1 VVYQDR
7 LGTNARKVLTIK
19 SLLLF
24 HTYGTY
30 IAEVAA
36 AEVKQRRISLQI
48 LSNGSEWIELERN
61 VPSGY
66 CQYNLQALT
75 TCADLSMH
83 MSLLLPDSDA
93 TTSMTSTG
101 SGGSGSS
108 GGGSSVWDFSTEDGR
123 SLRKAIDWLL
133 PYAANQTRWP

>member
-1 VVYQDR
+1 M
-7 LGTNARKVLTIK
+7 
-19 SLLLF
+19 
-24 HTYGTY
+24 
-30 IAEVAA
+30 
-36 AEVKQRRISLQI
+36 KQRRISLQI

-75 TCADLSMH
+75 TCADLSM
-83 MSLLLPDSDA
+83 SLLLPDSDA

-108 GGGSSVWDFSTEDGR
+108 GGSSVWDFSTEDGR

>member
-1 VVYQDR
+1 MQ
-7 LGTNARKVLTIK
+7 GKFLTIK

-24 HTYGTY
+24 HTYVR

-75 TCADLSMH
+75 TCADLS

>member
-1 VVYQDR
+1 MVYQDR

-75 TCADLSMH
+75 TCADLSM
-83 MSLLLPDSDA
+83 SLLLPDSDA

-101 SGGSGSS
+101 SGGSGGSS

>member
-1 VVYQDR
+1 MQ
-7 LGTNARKVLTIK
+7 GGKFLTIK

-75 TCADLSMH
+75 TCADLSM
-83 MSLLLPDSDA
+83 SLLLPDSDA